1 MKFWLPSAASAFF
14 FFLPS
19 LNILLILFLVF
30 LFSTETL
37 LFIKLIK
44 RENCCFPLEYFL
56 HLYFSHLLCRS
67 QGSENAK
74 TKDHIT
80 FRLFWQYQTNCTL
93 PHYLSLL
100 TAIRIHWFKNYDF
113 SQILVSCGKVSIN
126 TMLHALTRC
135 SLLILKF
142 LNQADF
148 SVTKRT
154 VDLAP
159 SSFKLASLL

>member
-1 MKFWLPSAASAFF
+1 MKASYMGSIESELSMTYIVFLFSCFHSHIHSVQEPMGDRPIEILAAKCRICFF

-80 FRLFWQYQTNCTL
+80 FRLFWQISN
-93 PHYLSLL
+93 
-100 TAIRIHWFKNYDF
+100 K
-113 SQILVSCGKVSIN
+113 
-126 TMLHALTRC
+126 LH
-135 SLLILKF
+135 I
-142 LNQADF
+142 
-148 SVTKRT
+148 
-154 VDLAP
+154 
-159 SSFKLASLL
+159 ASLLKSSNSYPNPLV